1 MACVTRPAE
10 GIAGSGEREVPGVRG
25 EDVLDEGRDDMGGR
39 GSGASVAERRECD
52 WTDMTPGDFD
62 REAPLCLNVGT
73 GPVVVPA
80 EPDEYGT
87 APLFGQEAAGRRPGP
102 RRAPRPPAPGEQ
114 GRLF

>member
-1 MACVTRPAE
+1 
-10 GIAGSGEREVPGVRG
+10 
-25 EDVLDEGRDDMGGR
+25 
-39 GSGASVAERRECD
+39 
-52 WTDMTPGDFD
+52 MTPGDFD

-87 APLFGQEAAGRRPGP
+87 APLFGREAPEQRPGP
-102 RRAPRPPAPGEQ
+102 RRAPRPPAPGQQ